1 MQKFLKNILLPIL
14 LLPVAATADAAAA
27 LLLALLLA
35 VEFQR
40 FEREYVYIHT
50 F

>member
-1 MQKFLKNILLPIL
+1 VHKFLKNILLPVL
-14 LLPVAATADAAAA
+14 LLAVAAAAAAAAA